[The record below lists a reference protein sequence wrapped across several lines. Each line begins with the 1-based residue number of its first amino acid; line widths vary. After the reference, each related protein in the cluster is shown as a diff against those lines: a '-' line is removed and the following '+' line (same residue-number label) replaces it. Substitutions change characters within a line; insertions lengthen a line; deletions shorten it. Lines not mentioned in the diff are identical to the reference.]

1 MSNEVLTETEVDR
14 LLKGMGSE
22 TPNPTPCDSGRLSID
37 ELDALF
43 GGKPMHRPPV
53 IPLPDNSK
61 PIPEKRYTQDE
72 LSALLADMSGSSTE
86 SKSDDKQT
94 AERNSNPMEVLSED
108 EVKSLLNMMD
118 GTIPNPREVERS
130 AEENNPR
137 LPERIDK
144 SLMKQ
149 LQLMHDQFAHRIA
162 AKISE
167 VLQSI
172 VEIKLTCVEELCYSE
187 FIFGLDNPTC
197 YNLLR
202 VKTTNG
208 EENMFLDISTSTL
221 FLMIEHMLGGGREP
235 TMPYRRRLS
244 NIELRLSQRIIDE
257 ILEELNETWKKIAVL
272 DFTVAQTESDPRMIQ
287 VIEPNDSVVVLCF
300 EVNIVE
306 IRGIITLCV
315 PVDVLKQLTA
325 SPISPAVMEAFEVFA
340 KANET
345 YDYGE

>member
-1 MSNEVLTETEVDR
+1 MSNDVLTETEVDR
-14 LLKGMGSE
+14 LLKGIGS
-22 TPNPTPCDSGRLSID
+22 
-37 ELDALF
+37 
-43 GGKPMHRPPV
+43 KPPHRPPI

-61 PIPEKRYTQDE
+61 SNEEKIYTQDE

-86 SKSDDKQT
+86 SKSDNKQT
-94 AERNSNPMEVLSED
+94 TGSDNMAGEILSID
-108 EVKSLLNMMD
+108 EVESLLNMMS
-118 GTIPNPREVERS
+118 GTIPNPREVERY

-137 LPERIDK
+137 LPERIDT
-144 SLMKQ
+144 SLMRQ
-149 LQLMHDQFAHRIA
+149 LQLMHDQFAHRIS

-167 VLQSI
+167 MLQSI
-172 VEIKLTCVEELCYSE
+172 VEIKLTTVDELCYSE

-197 YNLLR
+197 FNLLR

-208 EENMFLDISTSTL
+208 EENMFLDINTSTL
-221 FLMIEHMLGGGREP
+221 FLMIERMLGGGREP
-235 TMPYRRRLS
+235 SMPIRRRLS

-287 VIEPNDSVVVLCF
+287 VVEPNDLVVVLCF

-306 IRGIITLCV
+306 IRGIMTLCV